1 MPELVNHSHCSSCGR
16 AVRYGEKTCSEECR
30 QEHEQLQKKRSRTVL
45 IFYAAAAF
53 LIVLLVMQLLGQGGI
68 F

>member
-1 MPELVNHSHCSSCGR
+1 MPELVNHSHCAVCGR
-16 AVRYGEKTCSEECR
+16 AVRYKEKTCSDECR
-30 QEHEQLQKKRSRTVL
+30 QEHERLQKKRSRTVL

-53 LIVLLVMQLLGQGGI
+53 LIVLLAVQLLGQGL